1 MGLKYERKIIL
12 IVQIVL
18 SCLRNH
24 GTDSRMTIVG
34 AKPSG
39 GGGKG
44 EHFFVFER
52 IECENASSSR

>member
-18 SCLRNH
+18 SCLRDH
-24 GTDSRMTIVG
+24 GTDSRMTIVD

-39 GGGKG
+39 GKKG
-44 EHFFVFER
+44 EHFFVFEK
-52 IECENASSSR
+52 IEFENASSSR